1 MAKENL
7 NELIVGMHNREVER
21 IREAQKK
28 EEEQRQEQDQQ
39 RRKKTKGALS
49 LFEQVTNPV
58 LPEEKIFQAARKAEL
73 TRAQREEQQAA
84 QQLEDYKQSGRRSAD
99 WDKAVS
105 DAMAA
110 INPGMGN
117 LDLQLMQA
125 ASNTRNQTE
134 DYYQAVADYF
144 TRNRQATEDRH
155 LMENDVADVEA
166 MSAEDRKLLET
177 YAYGRSE
184 WMDPKKVADSTA
196 ARAEL
201 EKKYGAKRVEEL
213 AESWQRH
220 QNQLLA
226 ERNRQETQ
234 AQAGNGFFAGAGHSA
249 ASVAANALGSLSAPL
264 GYLQEAMGRTG
275 RYQTLDPNNPGALPG
290 QYASAVRETVSED
303 MGGVG
308 KVLYHGTMGAAD
320 NLARIA
326 MAAGSG
332 PLALGLAAVGSFGST
347 VSEASSRGATPG
359 QAVLLGVANAGI
371 EVATEKIGLDE
382 LFRAGKSGYKGA
394 KAAFMQALR
403 QGGIE
408 AAEEELSFLGNI
420 LTDAAVMQEKSAY
433 NQQIGELVAN
443 GMSYADAKNQ
453 ANRALW
459 DEAVNTAFTSFV
471 SGGVMSGAQS
481 GGQYAGQKIQ
491 ERNATRNATVPE
503 NATVSKAE
511 TVGAENPAVSKT
523 ETTTP
528 APERVPQESTAKDGM
543 ARVMEAAREVMGVDT
558 APNARYN
565 QNNIGNI
572 NGGTNYGAGLSE
584 TDAAGLS
591 GRAGARQ
598 NGGYNGAAIR
608 GGIPESAGMEA
619 AARVGRAG
627 LQAESGAG
635 SDALHLRNSGILR
648 ISEELQNARNR
659 KGVQS
664 YDLYDTSASA
674 QEYEQ
679 ALTAGRNSDAANG
692 WCVTPKSAQEL
703 AEGNVRT
710 VMNANKTV
718 GVGVA
723 PDGDIVAVFKNKR
736 GGPKRALDTAMPA
749 AIEMGGDRLD
759 CYGEGLVSV
768 YEDYG
773 FVPVARVEFNP
784 EYAND
789 GWTPDKGMPYIY
801 VMMHNGDSA
810 STVTEKMRT
819 YKKSTMAELNALP
832 TYGKDGYDDA
842 MAYRDSLFANRGA
855 RSGSVDSYRGTAIES
870 GGGAVQVGDVKIGS
884 GAAEV
889 GMDHGAVGAAE
900 RGFSPKYEL
909 IDQYGNIPEGENPV
923 RPDQLPRSVTGE
935 DRVSYTAR
943 TALEA
948 EATPDEFAELI
959 ENETVRGG
967 FSYIPIS
974 NSETTQQ
981 AMAEISE
988 AGWER
993 SRGAW
998 EQQVRNG
1005 QTGAAMIATGAL
1017 LYNHAV
1023 NSGDYRAAMDILMD
1037 YQQAARNAGQAVQA
1051 ARILKTLSPE
1061 NRLYMIQTSVRRM
1074 VEDMHLDREITID
1087 ENLARQYQQAYDPQ
1101 EADHILDLIAK
1112 DVAQQLPSN
1121 WRERFTALRYLNMLG
1136 NFRTQV
1142 RNWVGNVTNQGLYM
1156 AKDQLAATIEGLANA
1171 ASGGQFERTKVNFTD
1186 RATRRAAAADYENVA
1201 DWISGGGR
1209 TNDRMDASTDF
1220 ARRVQENRRIFR
1232 FAPLEGY
1239 RKATDWAMNNRYFG
1253 DAAFGRANYARA
1265 LAGYLNARGI
1275 KTDNLDTV
1283 SPEVL
1288 NAARE
1293 YAVRQAQEATFRDNN
1308 QVSEFVSGALRGKNT
1323 PAWAQVIG
1331 EAVMP
1336 FRKTPAN
1343 VLVRAEEFSPLGL
1356 INSAVNTVQAAKGN
1370 ITGAELVDSWAKS
1383 ITGTGLFAIGWALAN
1398 MGYLRGGPDEDEE
1411 KAEFDKL
1418 NGMQDYALV
1427 LPGGGNFTID
1437 AFSPTALPLLLG
1449 AQLDKVLDGTELTFA
1464 DLEGVMHTLSDP
1476 MIEMSMLSGLNDTID
1491 AIRYADNSLG
1501 QFLVNAGFNYLTQAL
1516 GNTLLGQVERSTE
1529 ESRMTTYTDKD
1540 SQIPAWLQR
1549 NLGKLSQKIPGWDYN
1564 QTEYIDQWGR
1574 EQKNPEGIKN
1584 WLYNLLSP
1592 SYIDKVEVDAVAE
1605 ELYRLHK
1612 VTGENVFPQ
1621 SPETTITYTDK
1632 DGNRHEKYNLS
1643 ADEADKL
1650 KRVQGQTH
1658 AKLVAD
1664 LVGDEDFKKL
1674 TDAQKAKAAILCR
1687 DYARELARVEVLP
1700 GYDGMAAWM
1709 DGIQGNAAA
1718 AIMQKVA
1725 TSEFSG
1731 AFDDLTKAWK
1741 TGKEDAELA
1750 EGLEAAY
1757 QAFSGLSEEA
1767 RATAM
1772 EQLPQK
1778 VKDYISARE
1787 AGQDAADYLKV
1798 QKAVTQADH
1807 YMDQMAEALKK
1818 GGTGEE
1824 HFDALDQLYESYA
1837 KMDYNDREAVKEKA
1851 SSKVKYFLEA
1861 RAAGVPTQTFSGLY
1875 NEFNRIQGAE
1885 DVAASDKATQWAHA
1899 LQKAREAGRITQTQA
1914 DKLREAMGMW
1924 QVIPAKADAYANLT
1938 GEGLSADDADN
1949 LLRILDQIQ
1958 GTGKLDEDTGQR
1970 AITDLDRLQGIA
1982 GASFLTSQERDA
1994 AMKLYMPDYDPKDES
2009 PNKTELKYDYA
2020 RQELGLTAAEY
2031 VAAYRAHVE
2040 NSRKQAKM
2048 DAWEKL
2054 GFTAQEAAMLWR
2066 LFGASGSAKIDVEA
2080 WYNEK

>member
-21 IREAQKK
+21 IREEQKK

-144 TRNRQATEDRH
+144 ARNRQATEDRH

-234 AQAGNGFFAGAGHSA
+234 EQAGNGFFAGVGHSA

-453 ANRALW
+453 ADRALW

-471 SGGVMSGAQS
+471 SGGVMSGVQS
-481 GGQYAGQKIQ
+481 GGQYVRQKIQ

-511 TVGAENPAVSKT
+511 TVGAENAAVSRM
-523 ETTTP
+523 ETTAP
-528 APERVPQESTAKDGM
+528 APERVPQESAAKDGM
-543 ARVMEAAREVMGVDT
+543 ALVMEAAREVMGVDKAQADT
-558 APNARYN
+558 LQGNAMGRGSDSADTNAISNPVESYPAEKQRSIRSYIQSADENIRSFVRRVKSGDLSFKRLKISNVSQRAAGDISKILGIDVSGYTNNINTNGVQHILNRHGETGEQDHSMAQDADIARIGWVLENYDRVELLADHGEQIYSGEFLDRNHNPAPQIKFVKKIDGSYYVVEAAFENKYKKLWVQSAYLQKNGDVTQTPAEDPSANHETNARSAFASPSPDYRVTK
-565 QNNIGNI
+565 
-572 NGGTNYGAGLSE
+572 NGGNVNGGNVLQGLPDGVEDSSGPGASGLEHGSVGADTHKFKNEVRKSKVYENTYKYATDPELKAAGKLAQELDPRIGEYDYISEEESLANAEMRTRDAQNRWAEYHDLVTKQEWTGEDNDTAFRLLKHFQKNGQTEQFKILARAQKEQATSQGQFVQSFAKYSRDATKAAVDAVEKLGKLSKGDVPKKFWGKSESFEAWKDDILKSVMEIANDVEAVEDGNAEDMRKIVRQLANFRKTTAFFGMSSNLTKNAERILKKMDFNTAKDIACAQLGKIPDDFRRRSVGEVVNAIRYQNMLSSLVTVDRNLAGNGTMGMVDAFSDATAGQFADLLLSKVTGKRTVGNDIRYAKTYLNAARDAADMASLLAELDIPAEHEGKYTGRTRTFSPQGGPLSRFLSAYEKYMNYALQVSDEFFSGGTAGAVSKSLEALGAKSGLTDKEIAALSDWAGRRRTFKEGRKLAKASGKMKAALNEIGTEGFGAGDVLLAFAETPAEMGQVAIDYSGTGILEGFAEMASIIKDARNGKAIDAERQRKAVSDFGRGVTGVGLIALFTALAAKGLIAVHDDEDKDKRGLEQSLGLSGAQFNLSATVRAMRGE
-584 TDAAGLS
+584 STEWKYKDLTMSIDFLQPLNSQMYIGYLLSQEEEVGLKEYAGASIQGIAQSVLDIPMMGTIEDIADLMTSFGEVSEGDFSAVTDAAGQLIGNQASSFIPAWMRQTAQYIDRVYRDTTGENALDAAKNRVMSGIPFLS
-591 GRAGARQ
+591 QQLPAKYDGLGNLQTRYDNKLMGFFNTFINAGALTRIQ
-598 NGGYNGAAIR
+598 TSDIADKLEELGDKSLYPEYLAPKSFKVDGETVMVSGKEMTETYQKTYGDNVTALYGGLM
-608 GGIPESAGMEA
+608 ESADFQKLSKEQQVA
-619 AARVGRAG
+619 A
-627 LQAESGAG
+627 LKQAKTYATQL
-635 SDALHLRNSGILR
+635 A
-648 ISEELQNARNR
+648 
-659 KGVQS
+659 K
-664 YDLYDTSASA
+664 
-674 QEYEQ
+674 
-679 ALTAGRNSDAANG
+679 AAVSN
-692 WCVTPKSAQEL
+692 
-703 AEGNVRT
+703 
-710 VMNANKTV
+710 
-718 GVGVA
+718 
-723 PDGDIVAVFKNKR
+723 FK
-736 GGPKRALDTAMPA
+736 D
-749 AIEMGGDRLD
+749 
-759 CYGEGLVSV
+759 
-768 YEDYG
+768 
-773 FVPVARVEFNP
+773 
-784 EYAND
+784 
-789 GWTPDKGMPYIY
+789 
-801 VMMHNGDSA
+801 
-810 STVTEKMRT
+810 
-819 YKKSTMAELNALP
+819 
-832 TYGKDGYDDA
+832 
-842 MAYRDSLFANRGA
+842 
-855 RSGSVDSYRGTAIES
+855 
-870 GGGAVQVGDVKIGS
+870 
-884 GAAEV
+884 
-889 GMDHGAVGAAE
+889 
-900 RGFSPKYEL
+900 
-909 IDQYGNIPEGENPV
+909 IPEG
-923 RPDQLPRSVTGE
+923 T
-935 DRVSYTAR
+935 
-943 TALEA
+943 
-948 EATPDEFAELI
+948 
-959 ENETVRGG
+959 
-967 FSYIPIS
+967 
-974 NSETTQQ
+974 
-981 AMAEISE
+981 
-988 AGWER
+988 
-993 SRGAW
+993 
-998 EQQVRNG
+998 
-1005 QTGAAMIATGAL
+1005 
-1017 LYNHAV
+1017 
-1023 NSGDYRAAMDILMD
+1023 
-1037 YQQAARNAGQAVQA
+1037 
-1051 ARILKTLSPE
+1051 
-1061 NRLYMIQTSVRRM
+1061 
-1074 VEDMHLDREITID
+1074 
-1087 ENLARQYQQAYDPQ
+1087 
-1101 EADHILDLIAK
+1101 
-1112 DVAQQLPSN
+1112 
-1121 WRERFTALRYLNMLG
+1121 
-1136 NFRTQV
+1136 
-1142 RNWVGNVTNQGLYM
+1142 
-1156 AKDQLAATIEGLANA
+1156 
-1171 ASGGQFERTKVNFTD
+1171 
-1186 RATRRAAAADYENVA
+1186 
-1201 DWISGGGR
+1201 
-1209 TNDRMDASTDF
+1209 
-1220 ARRVQENRRIFR
+1220 
-1232 FAPLEGY
+1232 
-1239 RKATDWAMNNRYFG
+1239 
-1253 DAAFGRANYARA
+1253 
-1265 LAGYLNARGI
+1265 
-1275 KTDNLDTV
+1275 
-1283 SPEVL
+1283 
-1288 NAARE
+1288 
-1293 YAVRQAQEATFRDNN
+1293 
-1308 QVSEFVSGALRGKNT
+1308 
-1323 PAWAQVIG
+1323 
-1331 EAVMP
+1331 
-1336 FRKTPAN
+1336 
-1343 VLVRAEEFSPLGL
+1343 
-1356 INSAVNTVQAAKGN
+1356 
-1370 ITGAELVDSWAKS
+1370 
-1383 ITGTGLFAIGWALAN
+1383 
-1398 MGYLRGGPDEDEE
+1398 
-1411 KAEFDKL
+1411 
-1418 NGMQDYALV
+1418 
-1427 LPGGGNFTID
+1427 
-1437 AFSPTALPLLLG
+1437 
-1449 AQLDKVLDGTELTFA
+1449 
-1464 DLEGVMHTLSDP
+1464 
-1476 MIEMSMLSGLNDTID
+1476 
-1491 AIRYADNSLG
+1491 
-1501 QFLVNAGFNYLTQAL
+1501 
-1516 GNTLLGQVERSTE
+1516 
-1529 ESRMTTYTDKD
+1529 
-1540 SQIPAWLQR
+1540 
-1549 NLGKLSQKIPGWDYN
+1549 
-1564 QTEYIDQWGR
+1564 
-1574 EQKNPEGIKN
+1574 
-1584 WLYNLLSP
+1584 
-1592 SYIDKVEVDAVAE
+1592 AE
-1605 ELYRLHK
+1605 ELTRGIIQK
-1612 VTGENVFPQ
+1612 QV
-1621 SPETTITYTDK
+1621 
-1632 DGNRHEKYNLS
+1632 EKALS
-1643 ADEADKL
+1643 
-1650 KRVQGQTH
+1650 G
-1658 AKLVAD
+1658 
-1664 LVGDEDFKKL
+1664 
-1674 TDAQKAKAAILCR
+1674 
-1687 DYARELARVEVLP
+1687 
-1700 GYDGMAAWM
+1700 
-1709 DGIQGNAAA
+1709 
-1718 AIMQKVA
+1718 
-1725 TSEFSG
+1725 S
-1731 AFDDLTKAWK
+1731 FDDLTKAWK
-1741 TGKEDAELA
+1741 NGKEDTELA

-1767 RATAM
+1767 RAAAM

-1778 VKDYISARE
+1778 VKDYIGARE

-1885 DVAASDKATQWAHA
+1885 DVTASDKATQWAHA

-1924 QVIPAKADAYANLT
+1924 QVIPAKADAYADLT
-1938 GEGLSADDADN
+1938 REGLSADDADN

-1958 GTGKLDEDTGQR
+1958 GTGKLDEETGQR
-1970 AITDLDRLQGIA
+1970 VITDLDRLQGIA

-2020 RQELGLTAAEY
+2020 RKELGLTAAEY

-2048 DAWEKL
+2048 DAWEEL